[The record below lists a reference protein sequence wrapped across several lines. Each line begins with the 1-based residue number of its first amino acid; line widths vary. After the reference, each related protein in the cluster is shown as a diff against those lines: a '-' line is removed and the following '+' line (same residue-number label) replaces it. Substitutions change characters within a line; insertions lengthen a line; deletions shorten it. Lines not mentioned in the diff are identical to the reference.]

1 MNIESRTCGNCAQ
14 FNPDPWGD
22 HPVCWSGATF
32 TDRPG
37 TPTERTREPIA
48 TDTCPDH
55 KSHGED
61 AREDMFIEA
70 ELRSG
75 GPAAASAAADACAVA
90 HVAIRRAAQI

>member
-1 MNIESRTCGNCAQ
+1 MKNELRACANCASY
-14 FNPDPWGD
+14 NPEPEGD
-22 HPVCWSGATF
+22 ETTCWNGITF

-37 TPTERTREPIA
+37 TPTERTREPVA

-55 KSHGED
+55 KSHCED

-70 ELRSG
+70 ELRAG

-90 HVAIRRAAQI
+90 HVAIRRAARV